1 MVPIMRH
8 HTTLT
13 HRWRARALHQHVQI
27 THAQGRLLYVHTP
40 KVLGCTPPAIIRHF
54 SFRSAPCHDIRQ
66 FTGHMRTKSH
76 IGVYPLSTLPMPNT
90 TATQWCPIGIVIHGY
105 VDAKVEQ
112 CAPSPPS
119 SRLPPPSSSSPSLED
134 SSSSESSH
142 VACTTSLAL
151 EAPHLGCGWADSA
164 SGGLGGGRKGGRKG
178 RDGSSRGLFL
188 HARPV
193 WRTHTTSR
201 SMPHPSWCHH
211 GPGQYPCAPAWT
223 STR

>member
-1 MVPIMRH
+1 M
-8 HTTLT
+8 TTAVYRSHADKVT
-13 HRWRARALHQHVQI
+13 H
-27 THAQGRLLYVHTP
+27 
-40 KVLGCTPPAIIRHF
+40 
-54 SFRSAPCHDIRQ
+54 RSAPTVHSPHAQHHRNS
-66 FTGHMRTKSH
+66 MVSH
-76 IGVYPLSTLPMPNT
+76 RHRDSRVPSMQKY
-90 TATQWCPIGIVIHGY
+90 
-105 VDAKVEQ
+105 AKVEQ
-112 CAPSPPS
+112 CAPSPP

-193 WRTHTTSR
+193 WRTHTTSL